1 MGNYGIFVRKIAVG
15 IFGCSSCSR
24 IVRLCRHCF

>member
-15 IFGCSSCSR
+15 ILAAASCSR
-24 IVRLCRHCF
+24 IVRLCRH